1 MVFWLL
7 VICWLW
13 LCWVM
18 FFYHYGCDYSEQKN
32 KERKEMFIRMLQ
44 FLNDFTYSLLEIL
57 LTSHIDK
64 IVYIWGDIF
73 VCILVVVVGSIG
85 ALVNGPSFTL
95 EMFYP
100 QHEGNVLEIS
110 HWQPNSIHKW
120 GRILTHELTLK
131 VEALNPNYKISK
143 GGKMAIGNV
152 CIFVPDLDMKT
163 SSYHKWV
170 WIIEGLKSY

>member
-1 MVFWLL
+1 
-7 VICWLW
+7 
-13 LCWVM
+13 M

-110 HWQPNSIHKW
+110 H
-120 GRILTHELTLK
+120 
-131 VEALNPNYKISK
+131 
-143 GGKMAIGNV
+143 
-152 CIFVPDLDMKT
+152 
-163 SSYHKWV
+163 
-170 WIIEGLKSY
+170 